1 MSRETAVAAA
11 TATVLAFD
19 YGTKFIGV
27 AVGSTLTR
35 RARALATVRVA
46 RGGQPDWAALTRLI
60 EEWGPK
66 ALVVGLPRNMDGT
79 PNPRTA
85 AARKF
90 GNRLKARYNLP
101 LYMVDERLTT
111 VLARQSLREA
121 GVSGTR
127 HKPRLDP
134 EAARVILQSYFDES
148 PEAGA

>member
-1 MSRETAVAAA
+1 VTAAV
-11 TATVLAFD
+11 TLLGFD
-19 YGTKFIGV
+19 YGTRFIGV

-35 RARALATVRVA
+35 RARALSSIRVS

-60 EEWGPK
+60 EEWRPQ
-66 ALVVGLPRNMDGT
+66 ALVVGLPLNMDGT
-79 PNPRTA
+79 ANPRTA
-85 AARKF
+85 PARKF

-101 LYMVDERLTT
+101 LHMVDERLTT

-134 EAARVILQSYFDES
+134 EAARVILQSFFDES
-148 PEAGA
+148 PGAGA